1 MLDIH
6 DKLSYPKDKLS
17 YPGGEPMAVPTL
29 ANAELAVMDVLWTE
43 GRLTARQLQERL
55 YAGSRRAQHGTVQK
69 LLQRLEEKG
78 FVRRDR
84 ALPVHFFSS
93 RIGREEYASSQLESL
108 TDRLTGGS
116 LVPLITQLVEE
127 NKLSREEIARLRRL
141 LEDA

>member
-1 MLDIH
+1 MT
-6 DKLSYPKDKLS
+6 
-17 YPGGEPMAVPTL
+17 VPTL
-29 ANAELAVMDVLWTE
+29 ANAELAVMDVLWAE

-55 YAGSRRAQHGTVQK
+55 YGGSKRAQHGTVQK

-78 FVRRDR
+78 FVNRDR
-84 ALPVHFFSS
+84 ELPVHFFWA

-127 NKLSREEIARLRRL
+127 KKLSRQEIERLRRL